1 MMQAAAF
8 DQWCHRLGLGPATRA
23 YLAHLRASPPVRR
36 VQGRAQNV
44 SGTYASR
51 KMGVTIQFESHK
63 VELWAIY
70 AMEYDAQV
78 LEYFDQS
85 DTLTLTYQSPSG
97 RTVVVSHT
105 PDFLVLRQDSVG
117 FEEWKQE
124 ERLRALAVSHPGRYQ
139 HDPAGRWCC
148 PPGEEAAARLGL
160 SYHVRSSAGLH
171 PTYIRNLIFL
181 EDYFFAYHIAPDLA
195 VQILEAVEAQ
205 PGLSLAALLQTRPHI
220 TVDAVYALIARG
232 GLYVDL
238 CASPLKE
245 HPHVQLYPDQ
255 TTAEAHVLLLTSR
268 TTPPWETP
276 SEQVAVT
283 QLVALHANAPLLWD
297 GRRWTVVNV
306 GNTLTTLLPEVGP
319 LLQIETRFF
328 LHLVN
333 TQTITV
339 LEPPQTL
346 PLVSLS
352 HEVHRHL
359 AEAGPDAL
367 AVANRRF
374 RLVEA
379 YQQRQ
384 REFYAGT
391 PPRTIRDWVAR
402 FRDAEARC
410 GCGYI
415 GLLPHTTARGNRTPK
430 APEAARRLLD
440 EVIDT
445 LYARS
450 KQQHAQAVYVAYQDA
465 CRAAAMQPL
474 SKRTFYRRLQ
484 AHTGPALTTKRQ
496 GTRAAYPEQP
506 WYWELTPSTPRH
518 GDRPWEV
525 AHLDHTQLD
534 IELVSSFGTPLG
546 RPWVTFLIDAYAR
559 RVLACYLTFDPPS
572 YRAAMMAL
580 RVCVRRQGRLPQTL
594 IVDGGK
600 EFHSRYFDSVLAC
613 YYCTKKTRPWA
624 QPRYGAVI
632 ERLFGTTTTA
642 FIHNLLGNTQASKVP
657 RQMTNAVDPKRQA
670 VWQLPD
676 LYTFLCEWAYDIYDQ
691 REHPALG
698 QSPRET
704 WAVGLAYGGERAHRR
719 ILYDEA
725 FRLATLPSPPR
736 GTALVHPSQ
745 GIKVH
750 YLSYWHDVFRLPD
763 VVRTRVPVRYDPFD
777 ISVVYAYV
785 HERWVECVTSSYGQ
799 FHGHSEREL
808 LLITAEL
815 RARNRK
821 SHITTPITATRLAAF
836 LADIEAHEAVL
847 LQRLRDQETRAVLQ
861 IIDRGRRAPT
871 PGEVPVPLET
881 SQEAARPVA
890 ASTGVS
896 AVDLATLQVYEEYR

>member
-1 MMQAAAF
+1 MQSSEF
-8 DQWCHRLGLGPATRA
+8 DQWCHRLALSPATRDF
-23 YLAHLRASPPVRR
+23 LARLRASPPVRR

-70 AMEYDAQV
+70 AMEYDVQV
-78 LEYFDQS
+78 LEYFDQPH
-85 DTLTLTYQSPSG
+85 TLSLTYQSPSR
-97 RTVVVSHT
+97 RTVVASHT

-124 ERLRALAVSHPGRYQ
+124 ERLRALTVSHPGRYQ
-139 HDPAGRWCC
+139 RDASGGWRC

-160 SYHVRSSAGLH
+160 SYHVRSSATLH

-181 EDYFFAYHIAPDLA
+181 EDYLFTHRVAPDTVA
-195 VQILEAVEAQ
+195 QILEAVSAT
-205 PGLSLAALLQTRPHI
+205 PGISLAALLRASPPI
-220 TVDAVYALIARG
+220 GVDAVYTLIARG

-238 CASPLKE
+238 LASPLKE
-245 HPHVQLYPDQ
+245 HPHVRLYPDQ
-255 TTAEAHVLLLTSR
+255 TTAEAHALLLASPCSAPDGT
-268 TTPPWETP
+268 W
-276 SEQVAVT
+276 SEPVAVSH
-283 QLVALHANAPLLWD
+283 LVALHAHAPLLWD
-297 GRRWTVVNV
+297 GRRWTLVNL
-306 GNTLTTLLPEVGP
+306 GHTMTTLLPEVGP
-319 LLQIETRFF
+319 PLQVDTRFF
-328 LHLVN
+328 VHLVD

-339 LEPPQTL
+339 PEHPQAAHLT
-346 PLVSLS
+346 SLS

-359 AEAGPDAL
+359 ADAGPAAL
-367 AVANRRF
+367 EVANRRF

-384 REFYAGT
+384 REFYEGI
-391 PPRTIRDWVAR
+391 PPRTIRSWAAR
-402 FRDAEARC
+402 FRDAEARF

-415 GLLPHTTARGNRTPK
+415 GLLPDTHARGNRTPK

-440 EVIDT
+440 AAIET
-445 LYARS
+445 LYARP
-450 KQQHAQAVYVAYQDA
+450 KQQHARAVYVAYQRTCLA
-465 CRAAAMQPL
+465 EAVSPL
-474 SKRTFYRRLQ
+474 SERTFYRRLQ
-484 AHTGPALTTKRQ
+484 AHTGPALTTTRR
-496 GTRAAYPEQP
+496 GARAAYPEQP

-525 AHLDHTQLD
+525 AHVDHTQLD
-534 IELVSSFGTPLG
+534 IELVSSFGTALG

-580 RVCVRRQGRLPQTL
+580 RGCVRRHGRLPQTL
-594 IVDGGK
+594 VVDGGK

-642 FIHNLLGNTQASKVP
+642 FVHNLLGNTQASKVP
-657 RQMTNAVDPKRQA
+657 RQMTKAVDPKRQA

-676 LYTFLCEWAYDIYDQ
+676 LYAFLCEWAYNIYDQ

-698 QSPRET
+698 QSPRDA

-736 GTALVHPSQ
+736 GTARVHPSQ

-750 YLSYWHDVFRLPD
+750 YLSYWHEVFRLPD

-777 ISVVYAYV
+777 ISVAYAYV

-799 FHGHSEREL
+799 FQGHSEREL
-808 LLITAEL
+808 LLVTAEL

-821 SHITTPITATRLAAF
+821 HHVTTPITAQRLAAF

-861 IIDRGRRAPT
+861 LIDGGRHTSAPS
-871 PGEVPVPLET
+871 GELALLAA

-890 ASTGVS
+890 ESTGGS
-896 AVDLATLQVYEEYR
+896 PVDLSTLQVYEEYR